1 MVLGWQGKHGAVRKV
16 SQGSVRDWVRRVS
29 PDNTSVY
36 GVEDG
41 PGLVLWGASDPRPP
55 SLAEL
60 SINQSINHTPCG
72 DNPASDWQS
81 YPSITQWGSTDWP
94 LVGQLTGRPTWADQW
109 MPWGLKGGAHLSSD
123 FWSFYFSH
131 AGTLKVGSYIFVLSV
146 SAVVVCFFTFVYW
159 KLYSFY

>member
-1 MVLGWQGKHGAVRKV
+1 MVLGWQGKPRGSEESQPRLCQRLGEKSVPRQHLCVWGWGRARPCFVGREWPQTPQPGWAV
-16 SQGSVRDWVRRVS
+16 
-29 PDNTSVY
+29 
-36 GVEDG
+36 
-41 PGLVLWGASDPRPP
+41 
-55 SLAEL
+55 
-60 SINQSINHTPCG
+60 NQSINHTPCG

-146 SAVVVCFFTFVYW
+146 PAVVVCFFTFIYW